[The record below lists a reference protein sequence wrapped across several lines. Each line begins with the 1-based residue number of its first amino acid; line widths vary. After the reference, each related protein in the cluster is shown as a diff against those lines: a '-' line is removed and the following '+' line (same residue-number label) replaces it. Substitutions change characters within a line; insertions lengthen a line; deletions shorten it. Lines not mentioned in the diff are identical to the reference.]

1 MEAAGE
7 GNAKVDFLVNC
18 AGMYQEEALQ
28 DITEASYSKMMD
40 ENVKSTIFLTKA
52 VLSLLSDD
60 SPSILNIA
68 SDAALEGNYAA
79 PFMLQVKG
87 LSSPLPVPRRLIS
100 RLGSALTASA
110 PVMSIRPL

>member
-52 VLSLLSDD
+52 VLS
-60 SPSILNIA
+60 PA
-68 SDAALEGNYAA
+68 
-79 PFMLQVKG
+79 Q
-87 LSSPLPVPRRLIS
+87 
-100 RLGSALTASA
+100 
-110 PVMSIRPL
+110 